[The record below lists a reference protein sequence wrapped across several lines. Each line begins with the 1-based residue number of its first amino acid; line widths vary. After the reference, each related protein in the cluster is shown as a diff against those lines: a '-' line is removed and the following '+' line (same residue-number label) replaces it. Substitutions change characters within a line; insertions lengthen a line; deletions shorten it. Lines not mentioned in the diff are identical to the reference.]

1 MRMTWMIASPPSP
14 VVTTGKPT
22 DESLRLMVENQL
34 FLAPV
39 LDPPHRETRPFFEFC
54 KIAQFKL
61 ALLFIKQTE
70 SLSH

>member
-14 VVTTGKPT
+14 VVTTGEPT

-39 LDPPHRETRPFFEFC
+39 PPSQRNQAFFFEFC

-61 ALLFIKQTE
+61 ALLFIEQTE